1 MTSDCWTLTPTRA
14 MSFIWSRDI
23 PSKRSRVFTSTRYW
37 IWETNAL
44 TDLVVCLIAY
54 FRRTSRGCSL
64 SQQIS
69 ASNCLATDTLSPFLT
84 IMSPREISMSSSS
97 SRVTDWGAAA
107 CISSPSRVKS
117 CLIRDERPDGNTRIG
132 SPTVRAPRFDTP
144 HITAEIVMFVRTRAT
159 DPLYGKTKISEIQIM
174 IDIDVLKQLHEC
186 RPVIPRQIFAAIHN
200 HVALERRDRNM
211 DDIAKMEA
219 GGKPIQFFADIA
231 EYIARIAHQVHLVH
245 CYYQMRNA
253 HQARDIGVA
262 ARLRDHSVACVDENH
277 GQIGSGRSGQHVA
290 RVLLV
295 ARCVGDDKLAFGRG
309 KIAISNVDR
318 NALLPLRHKPIG
330 EQG

>member
-1 MTSDCWTLTPTRA
+1 MTNDCWTLTPTRA

-23 PSKRSRVFTSTRYW
+23 PSTRSRVFTSTRYW

-44 TDLVVCLIAY
+44 ADFVVCLRAY
-54 FRRTSRGCSL
+54 FRCRSRGCWL

-69 ASNCLATDTLSPFLT
+69 ASNCLATGTLSPFLT

-107 CISSPSRVKS
+107 CISSPSRVKI

-174 IDIDVLKQLHEC
+174 IDVDVLKQLHEC
-186 RPVIPRQIFAAIHN
+186 RPVIPRQVFTAIHY

-211 DDIAKMEA
+211 DNIAKMKA
-219 GGKPIQFFADIA
+219 GSKPIEFFADIG
-231 EYIARIAHQVHLVH
+231 EYIARIAHQVHFVH
-245 CYYQMRNA
+245 PHYQMRNTHHA
-253 HQARDIGVA
+253 CDIGVA
-262 ARLRDHSVACVDENH
+262 PRLRDHSVACVDENH
-277 GQIGSGRSGQHVA
+277 GQIRSGSSGHHVA

-295 ARCVGDDKLAFGRG
+295 AWGIRDDELAFG
-309 KIAISNVDR
+309 
-318 NALLPLRHKPIG
+318 
-330 EQG
+330 